1 MSDLDPIPESP
12 RTSFWDA
19 SPKLRALLSRKLPAR
34 TFTYAEPL
42 FAAMGRAA
50 VDCVSDLA
58 SVADRESPRL
68 VTHDARGNR
77 IDRVDYHPAYREMEE
92 IVYGSGL
99 VAMKYDGSLPAEHRP
114 FAQTIGFGIATLF
127 GMAEAGLSC
136 PVCMTDG
143 AARVLVRFGTEDQ
156 IRRVVPRLASRARKT
171 RFTGAM
177 FLTER
182 WGGSDVGAN
191 RTVAR
196 KGADGRFFLT
206 GEKWFCSNVDAKV
219 ILATARPEGA
229 PEGTKGLRTFLVL
242 AEGNPGIRVRRLK
255 EKLGVRSMPTG
266 EVDLVD
272 APAEEVGGFAAIAEM
287 LNMSR
292 LYNAVISVAVV
303 ARAIHEAKEYGAR
316 RRVFGKPVL
325 AHPLAEETLAD
336 LEAENLAALH
346 LTFEAIA
353 ALGRADSGDES
364 AARLFRVLVPIAK
377 LTTAKL
383 AVPAVSEA
391 MELIGGNAYI
401 EESPLPRLLRD
412 AQVLPIWEG
421 TTNVLVLDTLRV
433 ARKGDG
439 LEPLVSLVSRCF
451 PDEARM
457 LAAELPTLSERDARG
472 FVDRLARQ
480 VQLTLLIEAGE
491 EKAAARLQDRPLGL
505 LPGARPHRA
514 KVGALFS

>member
-1 MSDLDPIPESP
+1 MPEADPIPESP

-19 SPKLRALLSRKLPAR
+19 SPKLRALLAAKLPPRSFA
-34 TFTYAEPL
+34 FAEPH

-50 VDCVSDLA
+50 AGRVSDLA
-58 SVADRESPRL
+58 FIADRESPRL

-77 IDRVDYHPAYREMEE
+77 IDRVEYHPAYREMES
-92 IVYGSGL
+92 IAYGSGF
-99 VAMKYDGSLPAEHRP
+99 VAMKYDGSLPEEHRP
-114 FAQTIGFGIATLF
+114 YAHTIGFGIGTLF
-127 GMAEAGLSC
+127 GMAESGLYC
-136 PVCMTDG
+136 PACMTDG
-143 AARVLVRFGTEDQ
+143 VARVLTRFGTDDQ
-156 IRRVVPRLASRARKT
+156 IRRVVPRLASRDT
-171 RFTGAM
+171 TTLFTGAM

-191 RTVAR
+191 RTAAR
-196 KGADGRFFLT
+196 RIAAGRWTLT
-206 GEKWFCSNVDAKV
+206 GEKWFCSNVDAKA

-229 PEGTKGLRTFLVL
+229 PEGTRGLRTFLVL
-242 AEGNPGIRVRRLK
+242 AEGNPGIRIRRLK

-272 APAEEVGGFAAIAEM
+272 AEAEEVGAFAAIAEM

-292 LYNAVISVAVV
+292 LYNASASVAVV
-303 ARAIHEAKEYGAR
+303 GRAIHEAREYGAR

-325 AHPLAEETLAD
+325 AHPLADETMKD
-336 LEAENLAALH
+336 LEAEHLAALH

-353 ALGRADSGDES
+353 ALDRADAGDEG
-364 AARLFRVLVPIAK
+364 AARLFRVLVPIVKA
-377 LTTAKL
+377 TTAKL

-433 ARKGDG
+433 ARKDDG
-439 LEPLVSLVSRCF
+439 LEPLVSLVSRRF
-451 PDEARM
+451 PGEAKE
-457 LAAELPTLSERDARG
+457 LAAELRSLGERDARG
-472 FVDRLARQ
+472 FVDHLARL
-480 VQLTLLIEAGE
+480 VQLTLLLEAGE
-491 EKAAARLQDRPLGL
+491 DEAAARLSGRALGL
-505 LPGARPHRA
+505 VAGARPWRA
-514 KVGALFS
+514 NVTTAV